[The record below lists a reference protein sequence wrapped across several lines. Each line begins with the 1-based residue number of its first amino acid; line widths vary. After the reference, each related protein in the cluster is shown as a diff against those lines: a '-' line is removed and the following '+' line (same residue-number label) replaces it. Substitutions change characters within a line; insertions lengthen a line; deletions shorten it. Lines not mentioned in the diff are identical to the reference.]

1 MLDEYVPGA
10 PRGKRLA
17 ATRGGYGCRSDGVEK
32 GLERGGGG
40 DEVVGTVATRSAAAA
55 VAAAAVSVAMSV
67 LCVGAVGAGK
77 GTGSAR

>member
-17 ATRGGYGCRSDGVEK
+17 ATREGYGCRSDGVEK
-32 GLERGGGG
+32 GLERGGG
-40 DEVVGTVATRSAAAA
+40 DEVVGTVATRSVAAAT
-55 VAAAAVSVAMSV
+55 AAAVSVAMSV

>member
-32 GLERGGGG
+32 GLGRRGG
-40 DEVVGTVATRSAAAA
+40 DEVVGTVATRSVA
-55 VAAAAVSVAMSV
+55 AAAAVSVAMSV